1 MKMTLHIDEALL
13 EEVMVITGARTKTRA
28 IELALLEMK
37 RRHKMKR
44 FFAAAKAVP
53 DADWA
58 DAWDDHSA
66 PEAALPGG
74 RNRGWGQAERLA
86 ENPPRSRR
94 RPLPLRKR

>member
-1 MKMTLHIDEALL
+1 MTLHIDESLL

-28 IELALLEMK
+28 IEMALLEVK

-44 FFAAAKAVP
+44 FFAAANAVP
-53 DADWA
+53 DADWT
-58 DAWDDHSA
+58 DTWDELSS

-74 RNRGWGQAERLA
+74 RDRGWGLAERLA
-86 ENPPRSRR
+86 ESAPRPRR